1 MPGTGDE
8 NPLQDARMISF
19 PQQQQQKTTHTCIA
33 QQLITFQYNF

>member
-19 PQQQQQKTTHTCIA
+19 PQQQQKNTHTCIA